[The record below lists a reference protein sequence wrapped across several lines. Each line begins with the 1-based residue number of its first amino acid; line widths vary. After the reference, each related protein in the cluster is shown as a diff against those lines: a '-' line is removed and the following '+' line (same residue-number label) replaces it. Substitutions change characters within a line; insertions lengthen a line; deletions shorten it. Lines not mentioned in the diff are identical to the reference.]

1 MSKQKKSGNTA
12 KAVQEVK
19 TAAGENN
26 SIGLQNAVGPESDR
40 INQRFGRIAS
50 TLMTIYVLF
59 YLCIFPLATHNK
71 YFDILQF
78 RFQLYWIPTLI
89 YGILFLVLGILYL
102 ISDKRSNGGALT
114 AKLRENLKWNILKTK
129 LTKTDICFI
138 ALIFIMT
145 LSVLFADY
153 QYEALWG
160 SRGRFNGLVLWL
172 MFFIAYWLVTR
183 FYHFKKWHLYAY
195 LIAACLP
202 EIWGITDFFLLDP
215 FHFHEGAAANY
226 IYTFVSSVGNINTYT
241 NMVALHLGASA
252 ALFVLAKGKWEMI
265 LSGSAL
271 AIASFAII
279 MGISDN
285 GILAAGAV
293 FAFLP
298 FVAWNSRRDIVRY
311 FIVLSMFAT
320 SIIVTAQLTI
330 GRATMADC
338 DGGSVFVT
346 IGKTTAGITL
356 MIAVWV
362 LTIILI
368 LVFKK
373 AAGQEEKSV
382 RCAKRAW
389 TILVVL
395 GMAAVLAVY
404 IDANSGNHSE
414 IWAPYQNI
422 LIFSDTWGTGRGI
435 NWRFAWEYFTKDAG
449 LLKKLFGYGPD
460 TYYIITMD
468 RFKHAM
474 RDAGYGIF
482 DSAHN
487 EYIEYL
493 TTIGILG
500 TLAYLGVLIT
510 GVRQMLKKSKDRFA
524 IACGFAVLAYG
535 VQAVVNIAIPIT
547 TPIYMMLLYVGI
559 SITKESVDIKTE
571 IEKTEV
577 ESYEIETEFSEDL
590 K

>member
-1 MSKQKKSGNTA
+1 MSKQKKSGNAA

-19 TAAGENN
+19 TAAGDKNTAGVKN
-26 SIGLQNAVGPESDR
+26 TLAGTESAC
-40 INQRFGRIAS
+40 INQRFSRITS

-59 YLCIFPLATHNK
+59 YLCVFPLATHDK
-71 YFDILQF
+71 YFDILDF
-78 RFQLYWIPTLI
+78 RFKLYWIPTLI
-89 YGILFLVLGILYL
+89 YGILFLVLGIFYL
-102 ISDKRSNGGALT
+102 LSDKRSNGGALT
-114 AKLRENLKWNILKTK
+114 AKLKENLKWSNLRTK
-129 LTKTDICFI
+129 LTKTDLCFI

-172 MFFIAYWLVTR
+172 MFFIAYGLVTR

-202 EIWGITDFFLLDP
+202 EIWGITDFFLLDL
-215 FHFHEGAAANY
+215 FHFHTGAAADY
-226 IYTFVSSVGNINTYT
+226 IYTFVSCIGNINTYT
-241 NMVALHLGASA
+241 NMVALHLGASV
-252 ALFVLAKGKWEMI
+252 ALFVLAKAKWEMI
-265 LSGSAL
+265 LSGIAL

-285 GILAAGAV
+285 GILAAGTV

-298 FVAWNSRRDIVRY
+298 FVAWNSRRCIVRY
-311 FIVLSMFAT
+311 FIALSTFVT
-320 SIIVTAQLTI
+320 GIIVTAQLTI

-346 IGKTTAGITL
+346 IGKTTAGIAL
-356 MIAVWV
+356 MIVVWA
-362 LTIILI
+362 LTVILM
-368 LVFKK
+368 LAFRKS
-373 AAGQEEKSV
+373 AGQEEKIA
-382 RCAKRAW
+382 RCAKRVWA
-389 TILVVL
+389 ILVAL
-395 GMAAVLAVY
+395 GMVAVLVVF
-404 IDANSGNHSE
+404 IDANSGNHSD

-435 NWRFAWEYFTKDAG
+435 NWRFAWEYFMKDASF
-449 LLKKLFGYGPD
+449 LKKLIGYGPD

-500 TLAYLGVLIT
+500 TLAYLGVLVT
-510 GVRQMLKKSKDRFA
+510 SLRKMFREPKNAYA
-524 IACGFAVLAYG
+524 IACGFAVLAYA
-535 VQAVVNIAIPIT
+535 VQAVVNIAVPIT
-547 TPIYMMLLYVGI
+547 TPILVALLYMGI
-559 SITKESVDIKTE
+559 SIVNEVADENTKIGNTQKVN
-571 IEKTEV
+571 
-577 ESYEIETEFSEDL
+577 YEI
-590 K
+590 

>member
-12 KAVQEVK
+12 KAVQEAQGVK
-19 TAAGENN
+19 NTLAGT
-26 SIGLQNAVGPESDR
+26 ESTR
-40 INQRFGRIAS
+40 INQRFGNITS

-59 YLCIFPLATHNK
+59 YLCIFPLATHDK

-102 ISDKRSNGGALT
+102 IKDKRDNGGALT
-114 AKLRENLKWNILKTK
+114 VKLKENLKWNALKTK

-138 ALIFIMT
+138 ALIFIMS
-145 LSVLFADY
+145 LSVLLADY

-202 EIWGITDFFLLDP
+202 EIWGITDFFLLDL

-252 ALFVLAKGKWEMI
+252 AMFVLAKGKWEMI

-285 GILAAGAV
+285 GILATGAV

-311 FIVLSMFAT
+311 FIVLSMFVT

-346 IGKTTAGITL
+346 IGKTTAGIAL

-362 LTIILI
+362 FTIILM
-368 LVFKK
+368 LAFRKV
-373 AAGQEEKSV
+373 ADQEEKSA

-395 GMAAVLAVY
+395 SMVAVLAVY

-474 RDAGYGIF
+474 RDAGYGMF

-559 SITKESVDIKTE
+559 SIAKESADGKTE
-571 IEKTEV
+571 IEK
-577 ESYEIETEFSEDL
+577 
-590 K
+590 

>member
-19 TAAGENN
+19 TAAGEKKTT
-26 SIGLQNAVGPESDR
+26 GAKATLAGAESARIHQRFDR
-40 INQRFGRIAS
+40 ITG

-59 YLCIFPLATHNK
+59 YLCIFPLATHDK
-71 YFDILQF
+71 YFDILKF

-89 YGILFLVLGILYL
+89 YGVLFLMLGILYL
-102 ISDKRSNGGALT
+102 LSDKRSNGGALT
-114 AKLRENLKWNILKTK
+114 AKLKENLKWSVLKTK

-202 EIWGITDFFLLDP
+202 EIWGITDFFLLDL

-226 IYTFVSSVGNINTYT
+226 IYTFASSVGNINTYT

-252 ALFVLAKGKWEMI
+252 ALFVLAKGKWETI
-265 LSGSAL
+265 LSGISL
-271 AIASFAII
+271 VIASFAII

-298 FVAWNSRRDIVRY
+298 FAAWGSRQNIVRY
-311 FIVLSMFAT
+311 FIALSTFVT
-320 SIIVTAQLTI
+320 GIIVTGQLTI

-338 DGGSVFVT
+338 DGGSAFVT

-362 LTIILI
+362 LTVILI
-368 LVFKK
+368 LAFRKTMD
-373 AAGQEEKSV
+373 QEEKSV
-382 RCAKRAW
+382 RCAKRIWA
-389 TILVVL
+389 ILVAL
-395 GMAAVLAVY
+395 GMVAVLAVY
-404 IDANSGNHSE
+404 IDANMGNHQDR
-414 IWAPYQNI
+414 WAPYQNL

-435 NWRFAWEYFTKDAG
+435 NWRFAWEYFTKDAS
-449 LLKKLFGYGPD
+449 LLKKLIGYGPD

-468 RFKHAM
+468 RYKHAM

-500 TLAYLGVLIT
+500 TLAYLGVLAT
-510 GVRQMLKKSKDRFA
+510 SLRQMLKKPKNAYAVAF
-524 IACGFAVLAYG
+524 GFAVLAYA

-547 TPIYMMLLYVGI
+547 TPILMLLLYVGI
-559 SITKESVDIKTE
+559 SIAKESADDETEIGKTE
-571 IEKTEV
+571 K
-577 ESYEIETEFSEDL
+577 ESYEI
-590 K
+590 

>member
-1 MSKQKKSGNTA
+1 MSKQKKSRNTA

-19 TAAGENN
+19 AVAGEK
-26 SIGLQNAVGPESDR
+26 STTGAKAMLAGTESTR
-40 INQRFGRIAS
+40 INQRFGRIAG

-59 YLCIFPLATHNK
+59 YLCVFPLATHDK
-71 YFDILQF
+71 YFDILKF

-89 YGILFLVLGILYL
+89 YGIIFLVLAICYL
-102 ISDKRSNGGALT
+102 ISDKHSNGGALT
-114 AKLRENLKWNILKTK
+114 AKLKEKLKRNVLKTK

-153 QYEALWG
+153 QYEAIWG
-160 SRGRFNGLVLWL
+160 SLGRFNGLVLWL

-202 EIWGITDFFLLDP
+202 EIWGITDFFLLDL

-226 IYTFVSSVGNINTYT
+226 IYTFASSVGNINTYT
-241 NMVALHLGASA
+241 NMVALHLGTSA
-252 ALFVLAKGKWEMI
+252 ALLVLARGKWETI
-265 LSGSAL
+265 LAGISL
-271 AIASFAII
+271 IIASFAII

-298 FVAWNSRRDIVRY
+298 FVAWEFRQNIVRY
-311 FIVLSMFAT
+311 FIALSTFVT
-320 SIIVTAQLTI
+320 GIIVTGQLTI

-346 IGKTTAGITL
+346 IGKTTAGIAL

-362 LTIILI
+362 LTVILI
-368 LVFKK
+368 LAFRKTTD
-373 AAGQEEKSV
+373 QEEKSV
-382 RCAKRAW
+382 RCAKRIWA
-389 TILVVL
+389 ILVAL
-395 GMAAVLAVY
+395 GMVAVLAVY
-404 IDANSGNHSE
+404 IDANMGNHLDL
-414 IWAPYQNI
+414 WAPYQNI

-435 NWRFAWEYFTKDAG
+435 NWRFAWEYFTKDAS
-449 LLKKLFGYGPD
+449 LLKKLIGYGPD

-468 RFKHAM
+468 RYKHAM

-482 DSAHN
+482 DAAHN

-500 TLAYLGVLIT
+500 TLAYLGVLVT
-510 GVRQMLKKSKDRFA
+510 GLRHMFKKPKNRFA
-524 IACGFAVLAYG
+524 VACGFAVFAYA

-547 TPIYMMLLYVGI
+547 TPILMILLYVGI
-559 SITKESVDIKTE
+559 SVAKEPANGKAEIGNVEKESYDI
-571 IEKTEV
+571 
-577 ESYEIETEFSEDL
+577 
-590 K
+590 

>member
-1 MSKQKKSGNTA
+1 MSKQKKSGNT
-12 KAVQEVK
+12 VQN
-19 TAAGENN
+19 TQAGT
-26 SIGLQNAVGPESDR
+26 ESTY
-40 INQRFGRIAS
+40 INQRFGRITS

-59 YLCIFPLATHNK
+59 YLCVFPLATHDK
-71 YFDILQF
+71 YFDILKF

-89 YGILFLVLGILYL
+89 YGILFLVLGIFYL
-102 ISDKRSNGGALT
+102 LSDKRSNGGALT
-114 AKLRENLKWNILKTK
+114 ERLKENLKWSVLKTK

-145 LSVLFADY
+145 LSVIFADY

-160 SRGRFNGLVLWL
+160 GRGRFNGLVLWL
-172 MFFIAYWLVTR
+172 MFFVAYWLVTR

-202 EIWGITDFFLLDP
+202 EIWGITDFFLLDL

-252 ALFVLAKGKWEMI
+252 AMFVLAKGKWEMI
-265 LSGSAL
+265 LSGNAL

-285 GILAAGAV
+285 GILATGAV

-311 FIVLSMFAT
+311 FIVLSMFVT

-346 IGKTTAGITL
+346 IGKTTAGIAL

-362 LTIILI
+362 FTIILM
-368 LVFKK
+368 LAFRKV
-373 AAGQEEKSV
+373 ADQEEKSA

-395 GMAAVLAVY
+395 SMVAVLAVY

-474 RDAGYGIF
+474 RDAGYGMF

-559 SITKESVDIKTE
+559 SIAKESADGKTE
-571 IEKTEV
+571 IEK
-577 ESYEIETEFSEDL
+577 
-590 K
+590 

>member
-19 TAAGENN
+19 TAAGEKKTTGAKATLAGAD
-26 SIGLQNAVGPESDR
+26 SACL
-40 INQRFGRIAS
+40 NQRFSRITS

-59 YLCIFPLATHNK
+59 YLCVFPFATHDK
-71 YFDILQF
+71 YFDILDF
-78 RFQLYWIPTLI
+78 RFKLYWIPTLI

-102 ISDKRSNGGALT
+102 IADKRENGGALT
-114 AKLRENLKWNILKTK
+114 AKLKENLKWNVLKTK

-145 LSVLFADY
+145 LSVIFADY

-202 EIWGITDFFLLDP
+202 EIWGITDFFLLDLL
-215 FHFHEGAAANY
+215 HFHTGAAADY

-241 NMVALHLGASA
+241 NMVALHLGASV
-252 ALFVLAKGKWEMI
+252 ALFVLAKDKWEMI
-265 LSGSAL
+265 LSGIAL
-271 AIASFAII
+271 VIASFAII

-285 GILAAGAV
+285 GIMAAGTV

-298 FVAWNSRRDIVRY
+298 FVAWNSRRSIVHY
-311 FIVLSMFAT
+311 FMALSTFVT
-320 SIIVTAQLTI
+320 GIIVTAQLTI

-346 IGKTTAGITL
+346 IGKTTAGFAF

-362 LTIILI
+362 LTVILM
-368 LVFKK
+368 LAFRK
-373 AAGQEEKSV
+373 AAGQEKKSA
-382 RCAKRAW
+382 RCAKRVWA
-389 TILVVL
+389 ILVAL
-395 GMAAVLAVY
+395 GMVTVLAVFV
-404 IDANSGNHSE
+404 DANRGNHAD

-422 LIFSDTWGTGRGI
+422 LIFSDTWGTGRGV
-435 NWRFAWEYFTKDAG
+435 NWRFALEYFTKEAG
-449 LLKKLFGYGPD
+449 LLKKFIGNGPD

-468 RFKHAM
+468 HFKHAM

-487 EYIEYL
+487 EYLEYL

-500 TLAYLGVLIT
+500 TLAYMGVIVTSLG
-510 GVRQMLKKSKDRFA
+510 QMFKNLKSSFA
-524 IACGFAVLAYG
+524 IACGFAVLAYA
-535 VQAVVNIAIPIT
+535 VQAIVNIAIPIT
-547 TPIYMMLLYVGI
+547 TPILMMLLYVGI
-559 SITKESVDIKTE
+559 SIVRRSENGKTE
-571 IEKTEV
+571 IGKAEK
-577 ESYEIETEFSEDL
+577 ESYEI
-590 K
+590 

>member
-1 MSKQKKSGNTA
+1 MSKQKKSRNM
-12 KAVQEVK
+12 QLF
-19 TAAGENN
+19 
-26 SIGLQNAVGPESDR
+26 SR
-40 INQRFGRIAS
+40 ITS

-59 YLCIFPLATHNK
+59 YLCVFPLATHDK
-71 YFDILQF
+71 YFDILDF
-78 RFQLYWIPTLI
+78 RFKLYWIPTLI
-89 YGILFLVLGILYL
+89 YGIIFLVLGLLYL
-102 ISDKRSNGGALT
+102 LSDKRSNDGTLT
-114 AKLRENLKWNILKTK
+114 AKLKENLKWSNLRTK
-129 LTKTDICFI
+129 LTKTDLCLI
-138 ALIFIMT
+138 ALILIMT
-145 LSVLFADY
+145 LSVIFADY

-183 FYHFKKWHLYAY
+183 FYHFRKWHLYAY

-202 EIWGITDFFLLDP
+202 EIWGITDFFLLDL
-215 FHFHEGAAANY
+215 FHFHTGAAADY

-241 NMVALHLGASA
+241 NMVALHLGASV
-252 ALFVLAKGKWEMI
+252 ALFVLAKTKWEVI
-265 LSGSAL
+265 LSGIAL

-285 GILAAGAV
+285 GILAAGTV

-298 FVAWNSRRDIVRY
+298 FVAWNSRRSIVRY
-311 FIVLSMFAT
+311 FIALSTFIT
-320 SIIVTAQLTI
+320 GIIVTAQLTI

-356 MIAVWV
+356 MIALWA
-362 LTIILI
+362 LTVILM
-368 LVFKK
+368 LVFRK
-373 AAGQEEKSV
+373 ATGQEEKST
-382 RCAKRAW
+382 RCAKRGWA
-389 TILVVL
+389 ILVAL
-395 GMAAVLAVY
+395 GMVIVLAVF
-404 IDANSGNHSE
+404 IDANMGNHSD

-435 NWRFAWEYFTKDAG
+435 NWRFAWEYFTKDASF
-449 LLKKLFGYGPD
+449 LKRLIGYGPD

-468 RFKHAM
+468 RYKHAM

-500 TLAYLGVLIT
+500 TLAYLGVIVTSL
-510 GVRQMLKKSKDRFA
+510 RQMFKKPKNRFA
-524 IACGFAVLAYG
+524 VACGFAVLAYA
-535 VQAVVNIAIPIT
+535 VQAIVNIAIPIT
-547 TPIYMMLLYVGI
+547 TPILMMLLYAGI
-559 SITKESVDIKTE
+559 SISKESADDKTE
-571 IEKTEV
+571 IGKTEK
-577 ESYEIETEFSEDL
+577 ESYEI
-590 K
+590 

>member
-1 MSKQKKSGNTA
+1 MSKQKKSGNA
-12 KAVQEVK
+12 ARAVQEVK
-19 TAAGENN
+19 TATGEKNTTGVKNALAGT
-26 SIGLQNAVGPESDR
+26 ESAR
-40 INQRFGRIAS
+40 LNERFGRITS

-59 YLCIFPLATHNK
+59 YLCVFPLATHDK
-71 YFDILQF
+71 YFDILKF

-89 YGILFLVLGILYL
+89 YGILFLVLGLLYL
-102 ISDKRSNGGALT
+102 LSDKRNNGGALT
-114 AKLRENLKWNILKTK
+114 VKLKENLKWSTLRTK
-129 LTKTDICFI
+129 LTKTDLCFI

-145 LSVLFADY
+145 LSVIFADY

-160 SRGRFNGLVLWL
+160 SLGRFNGLILWL

-183 FYHFKKWHLYAY
+183 FYHFQKWHLYAY

-202 EIWGITDFFLLDP
+202 EIWGISDFFLLDL

-226 IYTFVSSVGNINTYT
+226 IYTFASSVGNINTYT

-252 ALFVLAKGKWEMI
+252 ALLVLARGKWETI
-265 LSGSAL
+265 LAGISL
-271 AIASFAII
+271 IIASFAII

-298 FVAWNSRRDIVRY
+298 FVAWESRQNIVRY
-311 FIVLSMFAT
+311 FIALSMFVT
-320 SIIVTAQLTI
+320 GIIVTAQLTI

-356 MIAVWV
+356 MIALWV
-362 LTIILI
+362 LTVILM
-368 LVFKK
+368 LVFRK
-373 AAGQEEKSV
+373 ATDQEEKST
-382 RCAKRAW
+382 RCAKRGWAM
-389 TILVVL
+389 LVAL
-395 GMAAVLAVY
+395 GMVIVLAVF
-404 IDANSGNHSE
+404 IDANMGNHSD

-422 LIFSDTWGTGRGI
+422 LIFSDNWGTGRGI
-435 NWRFAWEYFTKDAG
+435 NWRFAWEYFTKDASF
-449 LLKKLFGYGPD
+449 LKKLIGYGPD

-468 RFKHAM
+468 RYKHAM

-500 TLAYLGVLIT
+500 TLAYLGVLVT
-510 GVRQMLKKSKDRFA
+510 GLRQMFKKSKNRFA

-559 SITKESVDIKTE
+559 SIAKESADGKTE
-571 IEKTEV
+571 IEK
-577 ESYEIETEFSEDL
+577 
-590 K
+590 

>member
-19 TAAGENN
+19 TAAGEKN
-26 SIGLQNAVGPESDR
+26 SIGMQNAVGPESDR
-40 INQRFGRIAS
+40 INQRFGRITS

-59 YLCIFPLATHNK
+59 YLCIFPLATHEK
-71 YFDILQF
+71 YFDILDF
-78 RFQLYWIPTLI
+78 RFKLYWIPTLI

-114 AKLRENLKWNILKTK
+114 TKLRENLKWNALKTK

-195 LIAACLP
+195 LAAACLP
-202 EIWGITDFFLLDP
+202 EIWGFTNFFLLDI
-215 FHFHEGAAANY
+215 FHFHDGTDPRY

-252 ALFVLAKGKWEMI
+252 AMFVFSEKKESILCWIPLMI
-265 LSGSAL
+265 S
-271 AIASFAII
+271 SFAIV

-285 GILAAGAV
+285 GLLAATAV

-298 FVAWNSRRDIVRY
+298 FIAWTDTKAIARY
-311 FIVLSMFAT
+311 FIALSSFTT
-320 SIIVTAQLTI
+320 SVAVTAQLTI

-338 DGGSVFVT
+338 DGGSVLVT
-346 IGKTTAGITL
+346 LGKTKPFLVLVVLLWIFSILLICFFQAKNTL
-356 MIAVWV
+356 QENQIA
-362 LTIILI
+362 
-368 LVFKK
+368 
-373 AAGQEEKSV
+373 Q
-382 RCAKRAW
+382 RARKIW
-389 TILVVL
+389 LLLVVL
-395 GMAAVLAVY
+395 GVAVTLGIL
-404 IDANSGNHSE
+404 IDANSGNHAD

-422 LIFSDTWGTGRGI
+422 LMLSDSWGTGRGL
-435 NWRFAWEYFTKDAG
+435 NWRLAWDYFVNDAS
-449 LLKKLFGYGPD
+449 LLKKLIGYGPD

-468 RFKHAM
+468 RFKKLMQA
-474 RDAGYGIF
+474 AGYGYF

-500 TLAYLGVLIT
+500 TLAYLGILAT
-510 GVRQMLKKSKDRFA
+510 GLQQIFKEPKNRFA
-524 IACGFAVLAYG
+524 IACGFAVLAYA

-547 TPIYMMLLYVGI
+547 TPILMILHYVGI
-559 SITKESVDIKTE
+559 SIAKESANRKQ
-571 IEKTEV
+571 K
-577 ESYEIETEFSEDL
+577 
-590 K
+590 

>member
-19 TAAGENN
+19 TAAEERNT
-26 SIGLQNAVGPESDR
+26 IGLQSAAGPESTR
-40 INQRFGRIAS
+40 INQRFGRITS

-59 YLCIFPLATHNK
+59 YLCVFPLATHDK
-71 YFDILQF
+71 YFDILKF

-89 YGILFLVLGILYL
+89 YGILFLVLGLLYL
-102 ISDKRSNGGALT
+102 LSDKRSNGGTLT
-114 AKLRENLKWNILKTK
+114 AKLKENLKWSNLKTK

-145 LSVLFADY
+145 LSVIFADY

-172 MFFIAYWLVTR
+172 MFFIAYGLVTR

-202 EIWGITDFFLLDP
+202 EIWGITDFFLLDLFG
-215 FHFHEGAAANY
+215 FHVNTEPKY

-252 ALFVLAKGKWEMI
+252 VLFVLSDTKRELLLTCTTLVI
-265 LSGSAL
+265 SSL
-271 AIASFAII
+271 AIV

-285 GILAAGAV
+285 GLLAAAAV

-298 FVAWNSRRDIVRY
+298 FAGWNARKNIARF
-311 FIVLSMFAT
+311 FIALSIFMT
-320 SIIVTAQLTI
+320 SVVITAQLTI

-346 IGKTTAGITL
+346 IGKTKAI
-356 MIAVWV
+356 IF
-362 LTIILI
+362 LTIALWIFAIVLSFRFRKEVMQTVEEKTTRIARRIWLGLFLAVILI
-368 LVFKK
+368 VVLVF
-373 AAGQEEKSV
+373 V
-382 RCAKRAW
+382 
-389 TILVVL
+389 
-395 GMAAVLAVY
+395 
-404 IDANSGNHSE
+404 DANTGKHPE
-414 IWAPYQNI
+414 IWSAYRNV
-422 LIFSDTWGTGRGI
+422 LIFGDGWGTGRGF
-435 NWRFAWEYFTKDAG
+435 NWRLAWEFFTKDAS
-449 LLKKLFGYGPD
+449 LLQKIIGYGPD

-468 RFKHAM
+468 RYKHAM

-487 EYIEYL
+487 EYLEYL

-500 TLAYLGVLIT
+500 TLAYLGVLAT
-510 GVRQMLKKSKDRFA
+510 SLRQMLKKPGDACA
-524 IACGFAVLAYG
+524 IACGFAVLAYA
-535 VQAVVNIAIPIT
+535 VQSVVNIAIPLT
-547 TPIYMMLLYVGI
+547 TPIFMLLLYVGI
-559 SITKESVDIKTE
+559 NSAQSSNC
-571 IEKTEV
+571 EKGT
-577 ESYEIETEFSEDL
+577 L
-590 K
+590 

>member
-1 MSKQKKSGNTA
+1 MSKQKKSGNAA

-19 TAAGENN
+19 TAAGDKNTAGVKN
-26 SIGLQNAVGPESDR
+26 TPAGIESTR

-59 YLCIFPLATHNK
+59 YLCVFPLAIHDK
-71 YFDILQF
+71 YFDILDF
-78 RFQLYWIPTLI
+78 RFKLYWIPTFI
-89 YGILFLVLGILYL
+89 YGIIFLVLGIFYL
-102 ISDKRSNGGALT
+102 LSDKRSNGGTLT
-114 AKLRENLKWNILKTK
+114 AKLKENLKWNALKTK

-145 LSVLFADY
+145 LSVFFADY

-202 EIWGITDFFLLDP
+202 EIWGITDFFLLDLL
-215 FHFHEGAAANY
+215 HFHTGAAADY

-241 NMVALHLGASA
+241 NMVALHLGASV
-252 ALFVLAKGKWEMI
+252 ALFVLAKAKWEVI
-265 LSGSAL
+265 LSGIAL

-285 GILAAGAV
+285 GILAAGTV

-311 FIVLSMFAT
+311 FIALSTFVT
-320 SIIVTAQLTI
+320 GIIITAQLTI

-346 IGKTTAGITL
+346 IGKTTAGIAL
-356 MIAVWV
+356 MTAVWL
-362 LTIILI
+362 LTLILI
-368 LVFKK
+368 LAFRK
-373 AAGQEEKSV
+373 AADQEEKSA
-382 RCAKRAW
+382 RRAKRVWA
-389 TILVVL
+389 ILVAL
-395 GMAAVLAVY
+395 GMVAVLAVF
-404 IDANSGNHSE
+404 IDANRGNHAD

-422 LIFSDTWGTGRGI
+422 LIFSDTWGTGRGV
-435 NWRFAWEYFTKDAG
+435 NWRFALEYFTKEAS
-449 LLKKLFGYGPD
+449 LLKKLIGNGPD

-468 RFKHAM
+468 HFKHAM

-487 EYIEYL
+487 EYLEYL

-500 TLAYLGVLIT
+500 TLAYLGILAT
-510 GVRQMLKKSKDRFA
+510 GLRQMFKKPKNSFA
-524 IACGFAVLAYG
+524 IACGFAVLAYAI
-535 VQAVVNIAIPIT
+535 QAVVNIAIPIT
-547 TPIYMMLLYVGI
+547 TPILMMLLYVGI
-559 SITKESVDIKTE
+559 SIAKESADGKIE
-571 IEKTEV
+571 IEKRQ
-577 ESYEIETEFSEDL
+577 
-590 K
+590 